1 MYNLLPSTTFI
12 FFFENTFRSNMAGN
26 GVQVGPW
33 GGKGGVN
40 PWTFIPSG
48 RICEICISALGCVDS
63 IRFTYKDR
71 DNVKHHSETYGGDG
85 GSSHTFTFADDKN
98 LIEISGT
105 VGVYGGYTVITSLSF
120 LTNTKKYGPYGTTQG
135 TSFSLPVAK
144 GSFGG
149 FSGNYGDY
157 LDSFSV
163 ILHPY

>member
-1 MYNLLPSTTFI
+1 MVNL
-12 FFFENTFRSNMAGN
+12 EGN
-26 GVQVGPW
+26 GVHVAPW

-48 RICEICISALGCVDS
+48 RICEICISASGCVDS

-71 DNVKHHSETYGGDG
+71 DNVKHLSETYGGDD
-85 GSSHTFTFADDKN
+85 GSPHTVYLQFTFADDEN

-105 VGVYGGYTVITSLSF
+105 VRVYGGYTVITSLSF
-120 LTNTKKYGPYGTTQG
+120 LTNKKKYGPYGTTQG

-149 FSGNYGDY
+149 FSRNYEDY

-163 ILHPY
+163 ILYPY